1 MDTTRDV
8 GPEANP
14 AHGDSVNRRRGLTA
28 GFASTVR
35 WVAGGIVIVV
45 GLVVLWYTIGY
56 LWSVAFPILLALL
69 LSSILWP
76 VNRAFRRFLPKPLA
90 ALLTVVLVLT
100 SLYAII
106 RWMVPALISESAELA
121 EHAQV
126 TLTELSRTFTQ
137 PPFNL
142 QDADLNNLLDTA
154 VEQVRENTTAIVSG
168 VTSGIYT
175 SLGLLTSAVVTTL
188 LVLVF
193 VFFCL
198 KDGDRVLPWAAHW
211 TNAAAYKHIRAIST
225 QAWSTLS
232 GYIGAQAAVAL
243 VDAVFI
249 GLGLWILD
257 IPLAM
262 PLTVLI
268 FFAAFIPIVGAVT
281 TGLLA
286 ALIALISDGWVTGLI
301 VLGIVVLVQQL
312 ESNLLQPV
320 LVGRTLKIHPAVV
333 LASVTVAGTLFGI
346 AGAFLAVPI
355 AAVAIVVLRYVRD
368 QSFTPAHPCA
378 ADAGMA
384 DAGTEHDDGDAMG
397 DGDADGTAPADRDI
411 QPDGHGASRLE
422 GTSDRARD

>member
-1 MDTTRDV
+1 METTHAV
-8 GPEANP
+8 GSEGRPVQEP
-14 AHGDSVNRRRGLTA
+14 STKRRGGLSA

-35 WVAGGIVIVV
+35 WVAGGIVIVL

-69 LSSILWP
+69 FSSILWP
-76 VNRAFRRFLPKPLA
+76 INRVLRRFLPKPLA

-100 SLYAII
+100 TLYSLV
-106 RWMVPALISESAELA
+106 RWMVPSLIVESAELA

-126 TLTELSRTFTQ
+126 TLTELSQTFTQ

-142 QDADLNNLLDTA
+142 QNADLNNLLDTA
-154 VEQVRENTTAIVSG
+154 IEQVRENTTAIVSG

-175 SLGLLTSAVVTTL
+175 SLGLLASAVVTTL

-211 TNAAAYKHIRAIST
+211 TNPTAYKHVREIST

-268 FFAAFIPIVGAVT
+268 FFGAFIPIVGAVA

-286 ALIALISDGWVTGLI
+286 TLIALISDGWVTGLI

-346 AGAFLAVPI
+346 TGAFLAVPI
-355 AAVAIVVLRYVRD
+355 TAVAIVVLQYVRD
-368 QSFTPAHPCA
+368 QSFTPSHPCA
-378 ADAGMA
+378 ADSGAA
-384 DAGTEHDDGDAMG
+384 DAEKEHDDDD
-397 DGDADGTAPADRDI
+397 DGAAAATNSEDQDI
-411 QPDGHGASRLE
+411 QPDAHGATL
-422 GTSDRARD
+422 